1 MWKGRMVCKRNY
13 NKGSGRKA
21 GDMDAL
27 YATPVDLHSK
37 HLVMMYGALHRAV
50 CQADVKPAYLRALV
64 GGCELGSLPPTPCD
78 INSKDLELCRAWLKT
93 ILPIALGQCRM
104 ALKIRKQK
112 IHVDF
117 FLFLATPFFPPG
129 VPWFSTYVW
138 YLMLAICF

>member
-1 MWKGRMVCKRNY
+1 MVCKRNY

-50 CQADVKPAYLRALV
+50 CQADVKPAYLRALI

-78 INSKDLELCRAWLKT
+78 INSKDLELCRACLKS

-129 VPWFSTYVW
+129 VP
-138 YLMLAICF
+138 